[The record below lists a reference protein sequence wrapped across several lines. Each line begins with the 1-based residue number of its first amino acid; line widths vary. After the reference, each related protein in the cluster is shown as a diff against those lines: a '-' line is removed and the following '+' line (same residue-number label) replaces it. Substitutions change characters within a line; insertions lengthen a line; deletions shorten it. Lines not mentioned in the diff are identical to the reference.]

1 VVFVKASHMDGRK
14 SQCDTAYDRF
24 NGSPCFLLEKN
35 VDVLSLLL
43 ESTPQPT
50 RIH

>member
-1 VVFVKASHMDGRK
+1 VILVKASQMDGRK
-14 SQCDTAYDRF
+14 RHSYAIHDRF
-24 NGSPCFLLEKN
+24 HGSPCFLLEKN
-35 VDVLSLLL
+35 VDVLSLML